1 MKRYCESCR
10 QYCDEAA
17 MFCPHCGQYTT
28 AVEVE
33 RIAPE
38 GDIIYPLAHYQLS
51 YKDTFLYVVGR
62 KFMNSDGRASK
73 GEFLRFFLLWLLV
86 IVGILALAYGL
97 TAVLHR
103 GIYLILLA
111 WMLLTI
117 IGLVL
122 LIPLGALC
130 IRRLH
135 DTGKSSEHLFFVLIP
150 FIGPIILF
158 ALLCKKGEPKA
169 NQYGEALR
177 NIVIDKRLAS
187 IMKVSPTSSAFTTRI
202 LVALLV
208 SAICVCSV
216 SARYMGPE
224 SELELGGWFT
234 NIIVGQGSDE
244 AARDAIHDYFDA
256 VNEKNYDKAFTY
268 VINQTKTNP
277 VEKQKWMES
286 MKSAPKVVVGSLG
299 AASRITRINSMK
311 RIIYEA
317 DLQVTKPGDGAV
329 EAAHMTRYI
338 SLVEENGEWHIEGF
352 YKSMP
357 DDK

>member
-1 MKRYCESCR
+1 MLAVSIVTRRPCS
-10 QYCDEAA
+10 AL
-17 MFCPHCGQYTT
+17 HCGQYTT

-62 KFMNSDGRASK
+62 KFMNSDGRASR
-73 GEFLRFFLLWLLV
+73 GEFLRFFLMWILV
-86 IVGILALAYGL
+86 IAGILALSYGL
-97 TAVLHR
+97 TVVLHT

-117 IGLVL
+117 IGLVS
-122 LIPLGALC
+122 LIPLGSLC

-135 DTGKSSEHLFFVLIP
+135 DTGKSSDHLFFVLIP

-169 NQYGEALR
+169 NQYGER
-177 NIVIDKRLAS
+177 VTGHIVIDKRLAS

-216 SARYMGPE
+216 SARYMGP
-224 SELELGGWFT
+224 
-234 NIIVGQGSDE
+234 
-244 AARDAIHDYFDA
+244 
-256 VNEKNYDKAFTY
+256 DK
-268 VINQTKTNP
+268 
-277 VEKQKWMES
+277 
-286 MKSAPKVVVGSLG
+286 
-299 AASRITRINSMK
+299 
-311 RIIYEA
+311 
-317 DLQVTKPGDGAV
+317 
-329 EAAHMTRYI
+329 
-338 SLVEENGEWHIEGF
+338 
-352 YKSMP
+352 
-357 DDK
+357 

>member
-1 MKRYCESCR
+1 MKRYCASCR

-62 KFMNSDGRASK
+62 KFMNSDGRASR

-86 IVGILALAYGL
+86 IAGILALFYGL
-97 TAVLHR
+97 TVVLHT

-117 IGLVL
+117 IGLVS
-122 LIPLGALC
+122 LIPLGSLC

-135 DTGKSSEHLFFVLIP
+135 DTGKSSDHLFLILIP
-150 FIGPIILF
+150 FIGPVILF
-158 ALLCKKGEPKA
+158 VLLCKKGGPKA

-177 NIVIDKRLAS
+177 NITIDKRLAS

-224 SELELGGWFT
+224 NELDPDGWFT

-244 AARDAIHDYFDA
+244 AARDVVHGYFDA
-256 VNEKNYDKAFTY
+256 VNEKNCDKAFTY
-268 VINQTKTNP
+268 VTDQAKTKP
-277 VEKQKWMES
+277 IEKQKWMES

-299 AASRITRINSMK
+299 TSRISRINGMK

-329 EAAHMTRYI
+329 EATHMTRYI